1 MEGRLSDG
9 VVAIAVRTYA
19 RVSRGCLCAG
29 GTIVLHN
36 CTRDCP
42 ATTSEPREHRRETTT
57 TNRISNGRRN
67 VAHCYARG
75 LRRLTSATFPSRFK
89 QTLSPRLASLRL
101 ALPLLFAKRYYVTL
115 LMHTAYSNYREDA
128 KNFFFSSV

>member
-9 VVAIAVRTYA
+9 VVAIAVHVRT
-19 RVSRGCLCAG
+19 CALSVCG

-89 QTLSPRLASLRL
+89 QTLSPRLASPRL

-128 KNFFFSSV
+128 KNFFLLQRVT